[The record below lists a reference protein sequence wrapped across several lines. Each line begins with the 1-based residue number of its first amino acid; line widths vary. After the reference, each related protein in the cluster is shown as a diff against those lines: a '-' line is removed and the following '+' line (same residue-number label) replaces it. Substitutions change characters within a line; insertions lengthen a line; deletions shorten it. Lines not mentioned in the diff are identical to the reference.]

1 MRGVRGIAI
10 SLIFTHDHIVGSS
23 VELIEF
29 MFFLSSPLTRLWN
42 FIGSQAQVF
51 PKLLEES

>member
-23 VELIEF
+23 VELIEVV
-29 MFFLSSPLTRLWN
+29 FFKVHRRPGYG
-42 FIGSQAQVF
+42 I
-51 PKLLEES
+51 LLDRGL